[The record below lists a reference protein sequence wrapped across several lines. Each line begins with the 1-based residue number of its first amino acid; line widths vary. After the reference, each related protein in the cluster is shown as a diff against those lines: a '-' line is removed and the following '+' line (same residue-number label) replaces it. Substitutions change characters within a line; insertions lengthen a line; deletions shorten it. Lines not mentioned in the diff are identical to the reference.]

1 MKYRWILASAILCLS
16 VLGAPTLLAQ
26 KNMVLEANT
35 ANDTVDMG
43 KPVQLNFGKGDFT
56 IEAWFRTE
64 SDVNDWRT
72 IFANDVHGTGGT
84 FIGLVRNGVGPNR
97 LWWMIKHQSGA
108 ETFLKSK
115 EPVNDGIWHHF
126 SVVRDGGNLKLF
138 LDSVL
143 EAEVDSKN
151 VEDEEIDA
159 EDTNAIGRRYTHAN
173 ATAKLEYDEVR
184 VWNIARAQEDIEAT
198 METRLTGKEDGLIGY
213 WNFDDGTA
221 KDLSP
226 SGNHGEIKG
235 EAKIVE
241 SDLELAAI
249 AVEMKGKQP
258 TTFGAVKHNA
268 LSQ

>member
-1 MKYRWILASAILCLS
+1 MKSRLILATVILFLS
-16 VLGAPTLLAQ
+16 VLWCPSLLAQ
-26 KNMVLEANT
+26 EDMSLELSSAADHVNL
-35 ANDTVDMG
+35 G
-43 KPVQLNFGKGDFT
+43 KPAELNFGKDDFT
-56 IEAWFRTE
+56 IEAWFKTE
-64 SDVNDWRT
+64 SDVNTWRM
-72 IFANDVHGTGGT
+72 IFNNGTHNVGGT
-84 FIGLVRNGVGPNR
+84 FVGIVRNGIAGIKNK
-97 LWWMIKHQSGA
+97 LWWAIKREGA
-108 ETFLKSK
+108 ETTMGSK
-115 EPVNDGIWHHF
+115 NPVNDGLWHHF
-126 SVVRDGGNLKLF
+126 AVVRAGGNMKMF

-143 EAEVDSKN
+143 QEEKDSEK
-151 VEDEEIDA
+151 VKDEEVNAVTDNLIGPSYGDGGGFID
-159 EDTNAIGRRYTHAN
+159 EM
-173 ATAKLEYDEVR
+173 R
-184 VWNIARAQEDIEAT
+184 VWNIARIQEDIKAT
-198 METRLTGKEDGLIGY
+198 MKTRLTGKEDGLIGY